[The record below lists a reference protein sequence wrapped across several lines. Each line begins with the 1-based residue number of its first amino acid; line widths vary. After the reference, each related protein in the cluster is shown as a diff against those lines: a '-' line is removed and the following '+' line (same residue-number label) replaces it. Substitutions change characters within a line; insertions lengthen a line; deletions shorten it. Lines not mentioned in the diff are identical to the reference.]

1 MYSEL
6 LNFLLSGED
15 PETVVENIHNHLRE
29 LSKRMREYAVPT
41 RKYTIYT
48 QLGKNPKEYPNGNS
62 MPSVQ
67 VALRLMAKGKHVKA
81 KDVMSFIITG
91 ESSGS
96 AENAAKNAYPVDEVL
111 KTDSGLKPDIDY
123 YLHKQI
129 LPPVERLCAP
139 ISGTNITLLAACLGL
154 DTSKY
159 RVSTVSGGAQQD
171 TEIHPLESQI
181 PDSVRFQACTPLWL
195 RCRACTC
202 VFPFQGLSSTSPTA
216 TSIQTISHN
225 GIQCPSNGCGKILQT
240 ISIVAQ
246 LESAIRQL
254 LASYYAGYLICD
266 DPQCGNRTRSISVYG
281 HRCLGPKGLAKDCLG
296 KMQWETREK
305 DVWNQ
310 LLYYQ
315 SLFDV
320 DRVNKDNVGMKV
332 EESAEKLKILA
343 EVNRER
349 FGTLK
354 GVVGKWL
361 ERNGRQWVQMD
372 SLFSFA
378 LRA

>member
-1 MYSEL
+1 
-6 LNFLLSGED
+6 
-15 PETVVENIHNHLRE
+15 
-29 LSKRMREYAVPT
+29 MREYTVPT

-48 QLGKNPKEYPNGNS
+48 QLGKNPKDYPNGGS

-67 VALRLMAKGKHVKA
+67 VALRLQAKGKHVKA

-91 ESSGS
+91 DSSGS

-111 KTDSGLKPDIDY
+111 KTESGLRPDVEY

-181 PDSVRFQACTPLWL
+181 PDSVRFQACAPLWL
-195 RCRACTC
+195 RCRVCTT
-202 VFPFQGLSSTSPTA
+202 VFPFQGLSSTSPTI
-216 TSIQTISHN
+216 TSLQTISHS
-225 GIQCPSNGCGKILQT
+225 GIKCPAQGCGATLQT
-240 ISIVAQ
+240 LSVVAQ
-246 LESAIRQL
+246 LESSIRQL
-254 LASYYAGYLICD
+254 IASYYAGYLVCD
-266 DPQCGNRTRSISVYG
+266 DPQCGSRTRSISVYG
-281 HRCLGPKGLAKDCLG
+281 HRCLGPKGLAKDCFG
-296 KMQWETREK
+296 KMSWEIREK

-310 LLYYQ
+310 LLYFQ

-320 DRVNKDNVGMKV
+320 ERVIKGTEVIKV
-332 EESAEKLKILA
+332 EEKDEKIKILA
-343 EVNRER
+343 EVNREK
-349 FGTLK
+349 FVTLK
-354 GVVGKWL
+354 GVVEKWL

-378 LRA
+378 LKA

>member
-1 MYSEL
+1 
-6 LNFLLSGED
+6 
-15 PETVVENIHNHLRE
+15 
-29 LSKRMREYAVPT
+29 MREFTIPT

-48 QLGKNPKEYPNGNS
+48 QLGKNPNDYPNGNS

-67 VALRLMAKGKHVKA
+67 VAKRLMAKGKHVKA

-111 KTDSGLKPDIDY
+111 KADSGLKPDVDY

-139 ISGTNITLLAACLGL
+139 ISGTNVTMLAACLGL

-159 RVSTVSGGAQQD
+159 RVSSTSSSATQD

-181 PDSVRFQACTPLWL
+181 PDSVRFKSCSPLYL
-195 RCRACTC
+195 RCRACTA
-202 VFPFQGLSSTSPTA
+202 VFPFAGISSASSKET
-216 TSIQTISHN
+216 TISHN
-225 GIQCPSNGCGKILQT
+225 GIACPSCTKPLHNLSVI
-240 ISIVAQ
+240 AQ
-246 LESAIRQL
+246 LESAIRQH
-254 LASYYAGYLICD
+254 LATYYAGYLACD
-266 DPQCGNRTRSISVYG
+266 DPACSNRTRSISVYG

-296 KMQWETREK
+296 KMHWEVKEK
-305 DVWNQ
+305 DLWNQ
-310 LLYYQ
+310 LLYLK

-320 DRVNKDNVGMKV
+320 DRFDKGEGEVTLGDLEAREKV
-332 EESAEKLKILA
+332 KVLK

-349 FGTLK
+349 FGTLV
-354 GVVGKWL
+354 GVVERWL

-378 LRA
+378 LKQ